1 MLELSELDLD
11 VIAQALG
18 DQTDYEHLWLI
29 DPATGKLE
37 FWTSDLGIDGQNPV
51 DVDELVEE
59 RGLVIIDP
67 LPSRVWYRD
76 MADFAEGISDE
87 AAGRRLTRALQ
98 GKGAFR
104 RFKDELHQ
112 EYPELVGVWN
122 SFQEAR
128 ANRRALE
135 WLAEHSMVPAD
146 AAERYPDVELP

>member
-1 MLELSELDLD
+1 MLELSELDLE
-11 VIAQALG
+11 VIARALA

-51 DVDELVEE
+51 DVEE

-76 MADFAEGISDE
+76 MADLAEGISDE
-87 AAGRRLTRALQ
+87 AAGRWLTRALQ

-112 EYPELVGVWN
+112 ECPELVAVWN

-128 ANRRALE
+128 ANRRAVE
-135 WLAEHSMVPAD
+135 WLAEHSIVAGD
-146 AAERYPDVELP
+146 AAERYPDVGLP